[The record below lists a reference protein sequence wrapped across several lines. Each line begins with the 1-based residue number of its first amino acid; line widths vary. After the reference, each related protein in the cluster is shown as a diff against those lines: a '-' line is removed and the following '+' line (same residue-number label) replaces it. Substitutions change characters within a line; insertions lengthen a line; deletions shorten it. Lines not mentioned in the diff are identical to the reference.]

1 MNSKEDSLKL
11 VKKLVTQNLLAKTGR
26 YPLKEKRQTKTLK
39 HPERS
44 ITDHDDWFMYVPSFF
59 NDCLD
64 IAKTDRVEITGR
76 KTLDKK
82 TCKMKDEKETKK
94 VWTQGSRFAFHRGC
108 TLYDTPKAY
117 RKWEDAI
124 NEIKYC
130 VSILSATE
138 AQPAMGEQ
146 ERIPGIVE
154 FSIFSPSTQS
164 QGLEK
169 IGDFTLTQD
178 EFIRFLIEGNSEI
191 ISKCRIWEFRS

>member
-1 MNSKEDSLKL
+1 MKSKEDSLKL
-11 VKKLVTQNLLAKTGR
+11 VKKLITQKLSAKTGR
-26 YPLKEKRQTKTLK
+26 YPLKEKRLTKALK
-39 HPERS
+39 EPERS

-64 IAKTDRVEITGR
+64 IAKTDRVERTGR
-76 KTLDKK
+76 KTLDEK
-82 TCKMKDEKETKK
+82 TGKMKEEKETKK

-117 RKWEDAI
+117 HKWEDAI

-130 VSILSATE
+130 VSILSATS
-138 AQPAMGEQ
+138 AQPAMGDQ

-154 FSIFSPSTQS
+154 FSILSPIQS
-164 QGLEK
+164 QGLKK
-169 IGDFTLTQD
+169 IKDFTLTQD

-191 ISKCRIWEFRS
+191 ISKCRIWEDRL